1 MKKGANFFMVIAIIL
16 GTFVAASFLA
26 EIFSTKLNKYY
37 RVDGEQSIVFQGYK
51 KYGFQASNIVLKSFL
66 CI

>member
-37 RVDGEQSIVFQGYK
+37 RVDGE
-51 KYGFQASNIVLKSFL
+51 
-66 CI
+66 